1 MLSWLLVAVLG
12 MMWAAFLLP
21 SVRRS
26 PVASV
31 EEFERRMNFLAEAQR
46 RGPGRWVL
54 VPQKGQRFLGPRLRE
69 RLRVRHRRRRVFV
82 LLLEALGLSVLMG
95 LFPPLRGM
103 FYGSAVLAALLLGY
117 TFFLLRLRAEEVARA
132 RRRAR
137 GARRSPGRS
146 VVTASYPAGAIRPT
160 GTNGHRGGVLD
171 EDVHVV
177 VRRVGGRRR
186 VG

>member
-54 VPQKGQRFLGPRLRE
+54 VPQKGKRFLGPRLRE
-69 RLRVRHRRRRVFV
+69 RLRVRRRRRRVFV
-82 LLLEALGLSVLMG
+82 LLLEALGLSLLMG
-95 LFPPLRGM
+95 LFPPLRAM
-103 FYGSAVLAALLLGY
+103 LYGSAALAALLFGY
-117 TFFLLRLRAEEVARA
+117 TFFLLRLRAEEVARSRARAA
-132 RRRAR
+132 RRRPRQA
-137 GARRSPGRS
+137 
-146 VVTASYPAGAIRPT
+146 VVTASYPAGVSRPT
-160 GTNGHRGGVLD
+160 GTNGHRGQVLD
-171 EDVHVV
+171 KDVHVV
-177 VRRVGGRRR
+177 VRRVSGMRG

>member
-1 MLSWLLVAVLG
+1 M
-12 MMWAAFLLP
+12 
-21 SVRRS
+21 
-26 PVASV
+26 ASV

-54 VPQKGQRFLGPRLRE
+54 VPQKGQRFLGPRVRE
-69 RLRVRHRRRRVFV
+69 RLRVRHRRRRLFV
-82 LLLEALGLSVLMG
+82 LLLEALGLSLLMG

-103 FYGSAVLAALLLGY
+103 LYGSAVLGGLLLGY

-137 GARRSPGRS
+137 VARRARRA
-146 VVTASYPAGAIRPT
+146 VVSASYPAARAPVGSPRPT
-160 GTNGHRGGVLD
+160 GTNGHRGQVLD

-177 VRRVGGRRR
+177 VRRVGGMRG